1 MSEQRR
7 NLSKWEYLIF
17 SIKRESSSLRKWPI
31 AKSRTTLLATL
42 AGVVILLI
50 ISITLIYAFLPGSP
64 PSATINDENPHITQ
78 FNTIALSIAQ
88 FKSLASRQTP
98 PSSDKSAIVKGIIEK
113 LSSNA
118 TGFAFEV
125 DNGED
130 AEIHKYADPAAA
142 IAALDSLLQNVVDRN
157 PNQTNA
163 VAVYRRA
170 LPNDQQIQHSYTFF
184 AAVPDDYASYEDFF
198 NDMKTAV
205 QELSAL
211 RDVHEN
217 VKAIL
222 VSTADMTN
230 ITGDSG
236 IHVVTD
242 VEGDNDH
249 MVDVIAND
257 IAESPPIPSPHCFGD
272 FIFVVDGSTDISQ
285 SLIWAVRNITANWN
299 FNGIR
304 KLRVSAA
311 GSGLSEPY
319 DGYYVENF
327 ASTSNDWSCALAR
340 MGMAVNIFNKG
351 NVTPPTSLATTLED
365 TYCKEDSINP
375 ILKGTN
381 VTIIIFTSWSD
392 DSLIDQMTS
401 QQRPWLS
408 CSLASRTT
416 VFMVGI
422 CNAAS
427 NLRRLALPSEDLY
440 IDMEYFKFTS
450 MNDLVNKVIAKTCD
464 CATQGS

>member
-198 NDMKTAV
+198 NDMRTAV

-211 RDVHEN
+211 RDVDKEI
-217 VKAIL
+217 KAIL
-222 VSTADMTN
+222 ISTADMTN
-230 ITGDSG
+230 ITGDSD
-236 IHVVTD
+236 ICIVTD
-242 VEGDNDH
+242 VGADNDH
-249 MVDVIAND
+249 MVDAIANY
-257 IAESPPIPSPHCFGD
+257 IALATALCPTKTTTMASSTLTSIPPSIFTASTATETSTTETESSITSAASSGYTTVTLTTSATTAKPSSTPDAETTTSDLTVPSTTTATDGKTESPPLPSPHCFGD
-272 FIFVVDGSTDISQ
+272 FIFVIDGSTDISQ
-285 SLIWAVRNITANWN
+285 SVRIY
-299 FNGIR
+299 
-304 KLRVSAA
+304 S
-311 GSGLSEPY
+311 
-319 DGYYVENF
+319 
-327 ASTSNDWSCALAR
+327 
-340 MGMAVNIFNKG
+340 
-351 NVTPPTSLATTLED
+351 
-365 TYCKEDSINP
+365 
-375 ILKGTN
+375 
-381 VTIIIFTSWSD
+381 
-392 DSLIDQMTS
+392 
-401 QQRPWLS
+401 
-408 CSLASRTT
+408 
-416 VFMVGI
+416 
-422 CNAAS
+422 
-427 NLRRLALPSEDLY
+427 
-440 IDMEYFKFTS
+440 
-450 MNDLVNKVIAKTCD
+450 
-464 CATQGS
+464 

>member
-1 MSEQRR
+1 GICVQRERFASIDICGIGSKMSEQRR

-42 AGVVILLI
+42 AGVVILSI

-64 PSATINDENPHITQ
+64 PSATINDENPHIAQ
-78 FNTIALSIAQ
+78 LSTIAFSIAQ

-98 PSSDKSAIVKGIIEK
+98 PSSDKSAIIKGIIEK
-113 LSSNA
+113 LSNDA

-130 AEIHKYADPAAA
+130 AKIHQYANSAAA
-142 IAALDSLLQNVVDRN
+142 IAALDSLLQNVVGRN

-170 LPNDQQIQHSYTFF
+170 MPNDQQIQHSYTLF
-184 AAVPDDYASYEDFF
+184 AATPDDYASYEDFF

-257 IAESPPIPSPHCFGD
+257 IGKLLHYHRDSVLLLSVGEYHAFAIYHFRYRRTICVH
-272 FIFVVDGSTDISQ
+272 IIAYFVGY
-285 SLIWAVRNITANWN
+285 
-299 FNGIR
+299 F
-304 KLRVSAA
+304 VSA
-311 GSGLSEPY
+311 LLT
-319 DGYYVENF
+319 F
-327 ASTSNDWSCALAR
+327 
-340 MGMAVNIFNKG
+340 
-351 NVTPPTSLATTLED
+351 SLERKSPNYHA
-365 TYCKEDSINP
+365 
-375 ILKGTN
+375 
-381 VTIIIFTSWSD
+381 
-392 DSLIDQMTS
+392 Q
-401 QQRPWLS
+401 
-408 CSLASRTT
+408 A
-416 VFMVGI
+416 
-422 CNAAS
+422 
-427 NLRRLALPSEDLY
+427 
-440 IDMEYFKFTS
+440 
-450 MNDLVNKVIAKTCD
+450 
-464 CATQGS
+464 